1 MTTGM
6 TGVRR
11 SRCWQWL
18 ALAALVVCSV
28 QVQADPDLRV
38 GISPHY
44 RPMAF
49 YKNGELTGIE
59 VALAREAGQ
68 ILQRRVRFVE
78 LPRNELV
85 AALKAGKVDVVM
97 SPVRLADAKDK
108 GVIETDPYMKVGQMA
123 IIRAGDAG
131 RLAPP
136 RAIFRLPVTVGVQ
149 KGSAGEAYA
158 DEHWP
163 KNKIVAYPSPELGLQ
178 ALHDHKIDVFIHD
191 SPTSWEIAN
200 SPRWGDLMS
209 LYRPLTHETL
219 NWLVRA
225 DNQDLRQQLN
235 DVIDS
240 LRESGRLSAIESYWI
255 PVQVEVD

>member
-1 MTTGM
+1 MTT
-6 TGVRR
+6 TREAVRR
-11 SRCWQWL
+11 RHWWWLAVVAL
-18 ALAALVVCSV
+18 ALAAM
-28 QVQADPDLRV
+28 QVRADPDLRV

-49 YKNGELTGIE
+49 YDHGKLSGIE

-68 ILQRRVRFVE
+68 ILQRRVKFVE
-78 LPRNELV
+78 LPRRELV
-85 AALKAGKVDVVM
+85 SALKAGKIDVVM
-97 SPVRLADAKDK
+97 SPVRLADATDK
-108 GVIETDPYMKVGQMA
+108 GVAATNPYMKVGQMA

-131 RLAPP
+131 RLASP
-136 RAIFRLPVTVGVQ
+136 RAIFRVAVTVGVQ
-149 KGSAGEAYA
+149 KGSAGESYA
-158 DEHWP
+158 REHWS
-163 KNKIVAYPSPELGLQ
+163 KDKIVTFASPEQGLQ

-225 DNQDLRQQLN
+225 DDRDLRRQLN
-235 DVIDS
+235 DVIAS

>member
-1 MTTGM
+1 MKTGM
-6 TGVRR
+6 ARVWYRR
-11 SRCWQWL
+11 WWRWF
-18 ALAALVVCSV
+18 ALVLLAVGAT

-49 YKNGELTGIE
+49 YERGKLAGIE

-68 ILQRRVRFVE
+68 ILQRRVKFVE

-85 AALKAGKVDVVM
+85 GALKAGKIDVVM
-97 SPVRLADAKDK
+97 SPVRLAEAGDK
-108 GVIETDPYMKVGQMA
+108 GVAATDSYMKVGQMA
-123 IIRAGDAG
+123 IIRTTDAG
-131 RLAPP
+131 RLASP
-136 RAIFRLPVTVGVQ
+136 RAIFRVPVTVGVQ
-149 KGSAGEAYA
+149 KGSAGEIYA
-158 DEHWP
+158 DEHWS
-163 KNKIVAYPSPELGLQ
+163 KDKIVAFASPEQGLQ

-225 DNQDLRQQLN
+225 DNPDLRRQLN
-235 DVIDS
+235 DVIAS